1 MASKKG
7 ISAQRLKTIY
17 KRQLEC
23 HWDSTYQPSIK
34 ATPQEAPSISRAYTL
49 NPEKFNRQVHVL
61 STPERNAA
69 LLGLYHPN
77 VIGLQEQRMLS
88 PEPASHPL
96 WNMHDINRQNLQPI
110 HGLVEVAEKMG
121 YLHLLPRVNVR
132 MPHNEVITTVF
143 PWIGDLLWAIK
154 DTSGK
159 IYCINWSVKSDYQD
173 FKRPPFRKPKQPADN
188 NENSKLL
195 ERHEIE
201 REYYRDAGIR
211 TLFISDDQIDKH
223 VVANLRQI
231 FLHHRRPV
239 NLSDEQKNEILNR
252 FKIAF
257 DTGIPPSDVI
267 TSFVDRKKYT
277 EHECRDLFYQA
288 IWTRKL
294 RVDLFKPVLI
304 NLPMNPE
311 TKDVLDVYQDW
322 FREVA

>member
-1 MASKKG
+1 
-7 ISAQRLKTIY
+7 
-17 KRQLEC
+17 
-23 HWDSTYQPSIK
+23 
-34 ATPQEAPSISRAYTL
+34 
-49 NPEKFNRQVHVL
+49 
-61 STPERNAA
+61 
-69 LLGLYHPN
+69 
-77 VIGLQEQRMLS
+77 MLS

-267 TSFVDRKKYT
+267 TSFVDRKNIPST
-277 EHECRDLFYQA
+277 NAEICF
-288 IWTRKL
+288 I
-294 RVDLFKPVLI
+294 KPFGLGSCVL
-304 NLPMNPE
+304 
-311 TKDVLDVYQDW
+311 TFSSQ
-322 FREVA
+322 F